1 MGTQNYEGI
10 LQRPDNGR
18 MLAAKMAKP
27 QQVGVPASE
36 ASALIGLLSAIYA
49 FSKITFEQL
58 LQILSWY
65 QNILPIKCLW

>member
-18 MLAAKMAKP
+18 ILAAKMAKP

-36 ASALIGLLSAIYA
+36 ASMLIGLLGSIDLDT
-49 FSKITFEQL
+49 S
-58 LQILSWY
+58 LS
-65 QNILPIKCLW
+65 